1 MWPAALIACG
11 LALALTWQS
20 FELKSKSAPQGIV
33 SMELASSTKASQTIL
48 EEWRGDHPG
57 ISMEDNLDKMVQAVP
72 KGKDELALRLTMLDF
87 VFLLSYAT
95 ALSMSCVWLARRSG
109 LAALGT
115 GLGWAI
121 WAGALLD
128 AVENTLLLRQM
139 NGSLD
144 DSTALATHWCALGK
158 FAIFLAALGFT
169 CFGLWKADRKGLGGF
184 FGLVWLGTFYSVA
197 AALLM

>member
-1 MWPAALIACG
+1 MWPVALIACG
-11 LALALTWQS
+11 LALALTWQG

-33 SMELASSTKASQTIL
+33 SLELASSGKAVQTIL
-48 EEWRGDHPG
+48 DEWRGDHPG

-72 KGKDELALRLTMLDF
+72 KGKDELALRLTMFDF
-87 VFLLSYAT
+87 IFLLAYAT
-95 ALSMSCVWLARRSG
+95 ALSMSCVWLARRAG

-121 WAGALLD
+121 WLGALLD

-139 NGSLD
+139 NGATEN
-144 DSTALATHWCALGK
+144 STALATLCCALGK

-169 CFGLWKADRKGLGGF
+169 SYALWKTDSKVLGGLF
-184 FGLVWLGTFYSVA
+184 ALVWIATLYSVV